1 MKRILLM
8 IIKNI
13 IFVPPMWVR
22 LCYHAR
28 YADKYTAQEHFSF
41 LRWIVRR
48 ANSGGNVKIE
58 AYGKENLPLEDG
70 FILFPN
76 HQGLY
81 DVLAIID
88 ALPITFSVISKKEVE
103 NVPFLK
109 QVFACMK
116 AHFLDRSDVRQA
128 IKIIDDVSVEVA
140 NGRNYIIFPEGT
152 RSKEGNVMTTD
163 FKGGSFK
170 AATKAKCPIV
180 PVALIDSFK
189 PFDTNSIKPV
199 TVQVHVLEPLFYEDY
214 KDYKTTEIAR
224 MVQKQIQAVLDE
236 KTEGE

>member
-13 IFVPPMWVR
+13 IFVPFMWVR
-22 LCYHAR
+22 LCYHAKH
-28 YADKYTAQEHFSF
+28 ADKYTQEEHFSF

-48 ANSGGNVKIE
+48 ANKGGNVTIE
-58 AYGKENLPLEDG
+58 VYGEKNVPSDDG

-88 ALPITFSVISKKEVE
+88 ALPITFSVISKIEVK
-103 NVPFLK
+103 NIPFLK

-128 IKIIDDVSVEVA
+128 MKIIDDVSTEVA

-199 TVQVHVLEPLFYEDY
+199 TVQVHVLKPLFYDDY
-214 KDYKTTEIAR
+214 KDYKTTEIAK
-224 MVQKQIQAVLDE
+224 MVQMQIQAVLDDS
-236 KTEGE
+236 GCS

>member
-13 IFVPPMWVR
+13 IFVPFMWVR
-22 LCYHAR
+22 LCYHGKH
-28 YADKYTAQEHFSF
+28 ADKYTQEEHFSF
-41 LRWIVRR
+41 LRWIVHR
-48 ANSGGNVKIE
+48 ANRGGNVTIE
-58 AYGKENLPLEDG
+58 VYGEKNVPSDDG

-128 IKIIDDVSVEVA
+128 MKIIDDVSIEVA

-170 AATKAKCPIV
+170 AATKATCPIV

-199 TVQVHVLEPLFYEDY
+199 TVQVHVLKPLFYDDY
-214 KDYKTTEIAR
+214 KGYKTTEIAK
-224 MVQKQIQAVLDE
+224 MVQMQIQAVLDE
-236 KTEGE
+236 SK

>member
-13 IFVPPMWVR
+13 IFVPSMWIR

-28 YADKYTAQEHFSF
+28 HADKYTAKEHFSF
-41 LRWIVRR
+41 LRWIVHR
-48 ANSGGNVKIE
+48 ANKGGNVRIDV
-58 AYGKENLPLEDG
+58 YGKTNIPSDNG

-81 DVLAIID
+81 DVLAIMD
-88 ALPITFSVISKKEVE
+88 ALPITFSVISKKEVQ

-109 QVFACMK
+109 QVFTCMK

-128 IKIIDDVSVEVA
+128 IKIIDDVSKEVA
-140 NGRNYIIFPEGT
+140 KGRNYIIFPEGT
-152 RSKEGNVMTTD
+152 RSKKGNVMTTD

-189 PFDTNSIKPV
+189 PFDINSIKPV
-199 TVQVHVLEPLFYEDY
+199 TVQVHVLKPLFYDDY
-214 KDYKTTEIAR
+214 KDYKTTEIAK
-224 MVQKQIQAVLDE
+224 MVQMQIQTVLDE
-236 KTEGE
+236 ATSC